1 MCILYIYIYICN
13 SRLLLLFN
21 SETRKQ
27 KQQNSGK
34 TQKTSLSSKPSV
46 LPKVLLL
53 FCFSSKMLGLELKTV
68 VFWCA
73 LIFFVAPW
81 KTKKREFCFNDQSIN
96 QSIQTQGVCVFFPHL
111 GLVFWFLKSQ
121 KPWKTCC
128 LFCLRYWLIIC
139 MQRNKTQGSC
149 LYPF

>member
-1 MCILYIYIYICN
+1 MCILYIYICN

-21 SETRKQ
+21 SKTRKQ

-68 VFWCA
+68 VFWFA
-73 LIFFVAPW
+73 LIFFVAP
-81 KTKKREFCFNDQSIN
+81 
-96 QSIQTQGVCVFFPHL
+96 
-111 GLVFWFLKSQ
+111 
-121 KPWKTCC
+121 
-128 LFCLRYWLIIC
+128 
-139 MQRNKTQGSC
+139 
-149 LYPF
+149 